1 MAHMASMI
9 LGLSHRHFTQ
19 LTGKNR
25 QQILLVAFLVSTALW
40 LSLVRYRQIQ
50 LHENVDPPLKLSP
63 IPTFRH
69 VSVYRRAP
77 DVIFENFLDSV
88 LVNLKL
94 SYAGSYDKDVW
105 PKKVFQTAKKVDK
118 KYMKAVSSWSRLNP
132 EHEHVLMNDV
142 TAKEFVEKAFLSA
155 PQVVHLYNSFPNPVL
170 KADLLRYLLLYLYGG
185 VYADIDVYCRK
196 PIAEWLPEKL
206 WKSDA
211 DIIVGVEIDEPY
223 AMEESQ
229 KLWGWHRPFGF
240 AQYTIV
246 SKPFARPVRTA
257 IVRVVAH
264 AHHLAK
270 LKNKANPALLPRYSA
285 EDIYEISGPGVWT
298 DALIDSMNY
307 KRKDISWAQFYGM
320 TEPTILPTEGGA
332 VMALP
337 IQYFGNGQKHSNASN
352 YSHEQACVT
361 HLFTKGWKRNS
372 WFL

>member
-1 MAHMASMI
+1 MASGTSY
-9 LGLSHRHFTQ
+9 LHFSTSS
-19 LTGKNR
+19 GKFYQR
-25 QQILLVAFLVSTALW
+25 VLLVALLLATVFW
-40 LSLVRYRQIQ
+40 LSFVRYRQVQ
-50 LHENVDPPLKLSP
+50 LQENVEKPLKLSP

-69 VSVYRRAP
+69 ISVYRRAP

-94 SYAGSYDKDVW
+94 SYAGSYNRDVW
-105 PKKVFQTAKKVDK
+105 PKKVFQTTKKVDK
-118 KYMKAVSSWSRLNP
+118 KYMEAVSSWSKLNP
-132 EHEHVLMNDV
+132 EYQHVLVDDV
-142 TAKEFVEKAFLSA
+142 TAQDFVESAFINV
-155 PQVVHLYNSFPNPVL
+155 PQVVQLYNSFPNPVL

-196 PIAEWLPEKL
+196 PIAEWLPENF

-211 DIIVGVEIDEPY
+211 DVVVGVEIDEPY

-229 KLWGWHRPFGF
+229 KVQGWHRPYGF
-240 AQYTIV
+240 AQFTIV

-270 LKNKANPALLPRYSA
+270 LKNKASPALLSKYSA

-307 KRKDISWAQFYGM
+307 KRKDISWEQFYGM
-320 TEPTILPTEGGA
+320 TEPKTFPTEGGA
-332 VMALP
+332 VITLP
-337 IQYFGNGQKHSNASN
+337 VQYFGNGQKHSNAGD
-352 YSHEQACVT
+352 YSHPQACVS

-372 WFL
+372 WFT